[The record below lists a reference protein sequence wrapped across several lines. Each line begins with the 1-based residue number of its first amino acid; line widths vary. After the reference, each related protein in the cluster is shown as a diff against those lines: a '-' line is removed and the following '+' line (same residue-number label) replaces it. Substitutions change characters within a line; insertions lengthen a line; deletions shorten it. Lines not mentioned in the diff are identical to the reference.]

1 MNDGTFKKM
10 TDDIRYLK
18 AANSDYEAALKSI
31 TNELRKKKDELD
43 VTKHRAQSQKK
54 KLNSMNNLDINDQR
68 IVNLTNI
75 ILDEIG
81 SGKIDL
87 SVVNKIN
94 DEVVNYKRVLEES
107 RISEEQSYQD
117 ETEISVLCDECQGHR
132 HNSNDSIEHL
142 TDYETNE
149 CQNPKDEGL
158 IYGMKEQ
165 VYALKAVI
173 SRLEEDCRRKDLD
186 NVKMG
191 DQCDKYKKRLID
203 LEDMM
208 RAPNSVQDHVLDDE
222 NLKLKEEVNNKDQE
236 LEDLKCELANVKKI
250 LTENK
255 IVVNFDDPY
264 FKQKHN
270 ETQPIKGM
278 EIYNEN
284 AHKNIDLP
292 DFRKRDHHGRERQ
305 NSRDRSQSP
314 QQNQVDSA
322 NPNASFSNLHQRN
335 SALVGNKPG

>member
-1 MNDGTFKKM
+1 
-10 TDDIRYLK
+10 
-18 AANSDYEAALKSI
+18 
-31 TNELRKKKDELD
+31 
-43 VTKHRAQSQKK
+43 
-54 KLNSMNNLDINDQR
+54 MNNLDINDQR

-222 NLKLKEEVNNKDQE
+222 NLKLKEEANNKDQE

-264 FKQKHN
+264 FKQKH
-270 ETQPIKGM
+270 K
-278 EIYNEN
+278 
-284 AHKNIDLP
+284 
-292 DFRKRDHHGRERQ
+292 
-305 NSRDRSQSP
+305 
-314 QQNQVDSA
+314 
-322 NPNASFSNLHQRN
+322 
-335 SALVGNKPG
+335 